1 MIETEPRS
9 ERSQRPDPGG
19 TDRTDAEGDP
29 GDLGAPEAPDAPAAL
44 DAEQARA
51 VAHRGGPLII
61 AAGAGTGKT
70 RTLTARVA
78 RLLDDGVDP
87 SRVLLLTF
95 TRRAARV
102 MAGRAAAVSG
112 DPEATQRLWSGTFHA
127 VAHRLVAEH
136 AHHLGLTDVTVLDPD
151 DVIDLLDLMREEH
164 GLSGTDRR
172 TPSSRAI
179 ADIYT
184 RAVNTGASA
193 DTVMAAGFPWCLDH
207 ADAVKALLRDYGRR
221 KRARGLLDLDDV
233 LLCWRAL
240 LADDDVGAR
249 LRARWDHVLVDE
261 YQDVNGIQVDIVRLL
276 RPDGVG
282 LTVVGDDAQAVY
294 GFRGADPDH
303 LMTLARD
310 LPDAEVVRLERNFR
324 STQQILDLANAARPG
339 EVRLDLHAD
348 RVDRGAR
355 PAWVQC
361 ANGDDEARRVADAVL
376 AAHID
381 GLPLSEQAVLFRTGT
396 HSNLLEVELT
406 VRGIPFVKFGG
417 IGYLQTAHVRDLLA
431 GLRIA
436 LNPAD
441 EVAWYRLLTRHRAIG
456 KVHARAM
463 AALLCDDGAADL
475 GARSE
480 QAVAAAP
487 PRARTA
493 VESTLQA
500 LLEAHEA
507 ANVAATVRATHRA
520 VRPLVRQQYVDW
532 ARRIDD
538 VDRLAEL
545 AEQQHDLRGFVAE
558 QTIDPAEVGADWA
571 KSPHL
576 DEDFLVLS
584 TVHSAKGLEWTNVHV
599 LRACDGAFPSDM
611 ALTSDAG
618 LAEEQRLFYVALTR
632 ARDQLSVYSPQR
644 LPTHPTSLHARH
656 VNAKPSRF
664 LDATTTVH
672 MDRVHP
678 EPVAAPA
685 RCGAPAPR
693 SGPTVALPALDG
705 LFD

>member
-1 MIETEPRS
+1 MSVAAPTVEHMID
-9 ERSQRPDPGG
+9 SQTGAG
-19 TDRTDAEGDP
+19 TGLDGLDG
-29 GDLGAPEAPDAPAAL
+29 LDAPQLAAV
-44 DAEQARA
+44 E
-51 VAHRGGPLII
+51 HRGGPLII

-70 RTLTARVA
+70 RTLTARVS
-78 RLLDDGVDP
+78 RLMEEGVDP
-87 SRVLLLTF
+87 GRVLLLTF

-102 MAGRAAAVSG
+102 MAGRAAAQSS
-112 DPEATQRLWSGTFHA
+112 DPSAVQRIWSGTFHA

-136 AHHLGLTDVTVLDPD
+136 THHLGLSDVTVLDPD

-172 TPSSRAI
+172 GPSSRAI

-184 RAVNTGASA
+184 RAVNTGSPAA
-193 DTVMAAGFPWCLDH
+193 AVMAESFPWCLDH
-207 ADAVKALLRDYGRR
+207 ADAIKALLRDYGHR
-221 KRARGLLDLDDV
+221 KRQRGLLDLDDV

-240 LADDDVGAR
+240 LADADVGAR
-249 LRARWDHVLVDE
+249 IRARWDHVLVDE

-276 RPDGVG
+276 RPDGTG

-303 LMTLARD
+303 LMTLAHE
-310 LPDAEVVRLERNFR
+310 LPGATVVRLERNFR
-324 STQQILDLANAARPG
+324 STQQILDLANVVRPG
-339 EVRLDLHAD
+339 DLRLELTAD
-348 RVDRGAR
+348 RADTGSR
-355 PAWVQC
+355 PRWVNC
-361 ANGDDEARRVADAVL
+361 ANGDDEARQVADAVL
-376 AAHID
+376 AAHVD

-396 HSNLLEVELT
+396 HSNLLEVELK

-417 IGYLQTAHVRDLLA
+417 IGYLQTAHVRDLVA

-436 LNPAD
+436 LNPSD

-456 KVHARAM
+456 KVHARAL
-463 AALLCDDGAADL
+463 ASTLCDDGVADL
-475 GARSE
+475 GVRCE
-480 QAVAAAP
+480 QAVASAP
-487 PRARTA
+487 PQARTG
-493 VESTLQA
+493 VETTLQA
-500 LLEAHEA
+500 LLDAHRA
-507 ANVAATVRATHRA
+507 HDVADTVRAAHRA
-520 VRPLVRQQYVDW
+520 VRPLVRRHFVDW
-532 ARRIDD
+532 ARRVDD

-545 AEQQHDLRGFVAE
+545 AERQRDLRSFVAD
-558 QTIDPAEVGADWA
+558 QTIDPAQVGADWA

-584 TVHSAKGLEWTNVHV
+584 TVHSAKGLEWTDVHV

-611 ALTSDAG
+611 ALTSEAG

-632 ARDQLSVYSPQR
+632 ARDTLSVYSPAR

-664 LDATTTVH
+664 LDEETTAH
-672 MDRVHP
+672 MDRVYPDLLCGTPDELHARAP
-678 EPVAAPA
+678 AAPPA
-685 RCGAPAPR
+685 APR
-693 SGPTVALPALDG
+693 VTMPVLDG